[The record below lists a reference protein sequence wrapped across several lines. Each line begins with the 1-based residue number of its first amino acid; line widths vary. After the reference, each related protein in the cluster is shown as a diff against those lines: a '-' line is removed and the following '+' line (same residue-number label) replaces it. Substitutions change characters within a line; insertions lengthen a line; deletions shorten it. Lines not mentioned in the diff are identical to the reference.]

1 MKDSPDKLE
10 NLGKLE
16 AEIPALT
23 LRNPW
28 FSATIA
34 RIMRGTPAQGSP
46 VLELGVETLI

>member
-28 FSATIA
+28 FSGTIA
-34 RIMRGTPAQGSP
+34 RIMRGIPAQGSP
-46 VLELGVETLI
+46 VLELGVNTLI

>member
-10 NLGKLE
+10 NVGTLE

-28 FSATIA
+28 FSGTIA
-34 RIMRGTPAQGSP
+34 RIMRGIPAQGVP
-46 VLELGVETLI
+46 VLELGVDTLI